1 MATEKSEALINELL
15 DFSVKVI
22 DFCKNSDLPKSVS
35 SQLIRSATSIG
46 ANFSEAQE
54 ASSKKDFTNKIFIA
68 KKEAFETK
76 YWLRLSSKIVNNK
89 QKAKTD
95 LLIEETQKYLM
106 ILQKI
111 INTLRDK

>member
-15 DFSVKVI
+15 DFSVAVI
-22 DFCKNSDLPKSVS
+22 NFCKNNNLPNSVND
-35 SQLIRSATSIG
+35 QLIRSSTSIG

-54 ASSKKDFTNKIFIA
+54 AASKKDFVNKIYIA

-76 YWLRLSSKIVNNK
+76 YWLRLVQKFSPDNDEINN
-89 QKAKTD
+89 
-95 LLIEETQKYLM
+95 LLILCQKYLM

-111 INTLRDK
+111 ISTTRGTKS